1 MSKKLIGIAAAVLM
15 LFGIIGLVGCDNTNL
30 TDYKT
35 VGKAAIETYAQER
48 KDNYCED
55 NWTMVCGIVDA
66 GKQAVDDA
74 TSKAGID
81 TAVTTAKTAINA
93 VEEGKVISFTISDKT
108 TDYYANGER
117 QQLFKLIKSFDE
129 LAQLLRDENFTI
141 SPPYDIQ
148 FFEDKVLLIYFFT
161 SNIYN
166 DLEVIMKTNGESLDL
181 YKLYDLPNG
190 LVMDA
195 ERNWVFL
202 IEIEKINTLDT
213 KTVQI
218 KQ

>member
-1 MSKKLIGIAAAVLM
+1 MKKVSFMVMVVLLLGVFGLAACNNDTLDA
-15 LFGIIGLVGCDNTNL
+15 
-30 TDYKT
+30 YKNA
-35 VGKAAIETYAQER
+35 GKTAIEVYAQEH
-48 KDNYCED
+48 KDNYSEV
-55 NWTMVCGIVDA
+55 NWTIVCGIVDA

-108 TDYYANGER
+108 TDYYANGKR

-129 LAQLLRDENFTI
+129 LAQLLSDENFTI
-141 SPPYDIQ
+141 SPPYDEQ

-181 YKLYDLPNG
+181 YILYDLPNG
-190 LVMDA
+190 LAMDA

-202 IEIEKINTLDT
+202 IEIEKIYTLDT